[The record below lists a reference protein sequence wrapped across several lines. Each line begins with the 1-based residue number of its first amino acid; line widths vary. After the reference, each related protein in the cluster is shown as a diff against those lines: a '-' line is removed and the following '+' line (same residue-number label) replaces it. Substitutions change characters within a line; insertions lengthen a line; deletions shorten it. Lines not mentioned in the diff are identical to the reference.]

1 MRLVHIWLGCARC
14 PPVCRAAA
22 RADPAANE
30 CESWPSGVVTSVV
43 FCGLLFTSPL
53 MAHHGPISA
62 GVFFFFS
69 FRFGSFHFAWNQ
81 TLILL
86 GGGTPKAWK
95 LTAWQ

>member
-62 GVFFFFS
+62 GVVFFS
-69 FRFGSFHFAWNQ
+69 HFVLVVFILHGTRHLYFLEAELPKLGS
-81 TLILL
+81 
-86 GGGTPKAWK
+86 
-95 LTAWQ
+95 